1 METLVNQTIDK
12 VTKGKSGEH
21 KEYGMWQQWS
31 FTLIGD
37 NKRYSYFEKN
47 NIVPVSGMKLLVL
60 KYEIEPKD
68 GKTYYNVKSLEPA
81 IEPTSKAVNQLNQE
95 ANNGFNNNRD
105 ASFYVS
111 YVKDIIVAK
120 IDQGLQEKDTSV
132 KELAMEC
139 TIIGLQMLA
148 QVNGDNNG
156 NGKTQTSQRP
166 HSGTTSTA
174 ETIQALT
181 TMLNGSDLPET
192 NKQVWLDKLE
202 TATDN
207 KIGAIKKALE
217 DLIKPLPF

>member
-12 VTKGKSGEH
+12 VTKGKSGIGNYD
-21 KEYGMWQQWS
+21 KPYQIWY
-31 FTLIGD
+31 FTLLGD
-37 NKRYSYFEKN
+37 AKQYSYFEKDV
-47 NIVPVSGMKLLVL
+47 VPASGMKLLVL

-95 ANNGFNNNRD
+95 ANNGFNKNRD
-105 ASFYVS
+105 GSFYVS
-111 YVKDIIVAK
+111 YLKDIIVAK

-217 DLIKPLPF
+217 DLIEPLPF